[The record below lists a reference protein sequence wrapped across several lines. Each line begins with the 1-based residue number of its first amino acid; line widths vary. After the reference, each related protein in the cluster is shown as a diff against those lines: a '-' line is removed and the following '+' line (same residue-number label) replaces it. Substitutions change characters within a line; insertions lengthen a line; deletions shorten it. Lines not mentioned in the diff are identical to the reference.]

1 MKNFPKTKRPNPFK
15 STDPAAGK
23 TLIEYVQDAYQ
34 RHGDTF
40 QIDLIVK
47 QLYASANPDF
57 IKYVLQ
63 TNQKNYA
70 KSDGYK
76 FMKMGLGN
84 GLVTSEGDYWRKQ
97 RRLAQPAFYKT
108 NLENLY
114 IDMNR
119 TMKEYVKELDAKRG
133 KTIDFSKEMMA
144 LTATIV
150 LRSLFS
156 VEESDMLDTI
166 YEGMEQMQSHI
177 MKQARHPL
185 TRWKYYINGEYRT
198 FKKELKV
205 FDDLVYGIINER
217 RESGESKP
225 DLLQMLMDVEDAD
238 TGEKMTD
245 LQLRD
250 ELVTMFSAGHETSA
264 NALAWTFYLLCQN
277 PEVVAKLKSEA
288 DTALP
293 DGHIPTF
300 ADLRNLQYTKQ
311 VIEEGMRLY
320 PPAWVIG
327 RKTIEEDVV
336 NGFTIPKGQ
345 DVLLEVFLMHRNEE
359 VWENPLKFDPDRFTS
374 ENVKNRPKHH
384 YLPFGAGPRMCI
396 GNHFAMMEMQLIV
409 ATLVQHFDFK
419 LVEDHPVKLD
429 PLITLRPKHGILV
442 DIS

>member
-1 MKNFPKTKRPNPFK
+1 MTKFPKTKRPNPFK
-15 STDPAAGK
+15 STDPADGK
-23 TLIEYVQDAYQ
+23 TLIEYLQDAYKK
-34 RHGDTF
+34 HGDTF

-47 QLYASANPDF
+47 QLYASANPEF
-57 IKYVLQ
+57 IKHVLQ

-70 KSDGYK
+70 KSNGYK

-114 IDMNR
+114 VDMNR
-119 TMKEYVKELDAKRG
+119 TMKEYVKELDTKRG
-133 KTIDFSKEMMA
+133 QTIDFSKEMMT

-156 VEESDMLDTI
+156 VEESEMLDTI

-185 TRWKYYINGEYRT
+185 TRWKYYINGEYKT

-264 NALAWTFYLLCQN
+264 NALAWTFYLLCKN
-277 PEVVAKLKSEA
+277 PAIVAKLKAEA
-288 DTALP
+288 DEALP

-327 RKTIEEDVV
+327 RKTIKEDVV
-336 NGFTIPKGQ
+336 NGFTVPKGQ
-345 DVLLEVFLMHRNEE
+345 DVLLEVFLMHRNEN
-359 VWENPLKFDPDRFTS
+359 VWENPLEFNPDRFTP
-374 ENVKNRPKHH
+374 ENIKNRPKHH

-409 ATLVQHFDFK
+409 ATLIQHFDFK
-419 LVEDHPVKLD
+419 LVKNHPVKMD

-442 DIS
+442 DIV

>member
-1 MKNFPKTKRPNPFK
+1 MKMLPKTKRPNPFAN
-15 STDPAAGK
+15 TDVRK
-23 TLIEYVQDAYQ
+23 TLIEYVEDAY
-34 RHGDTF
+34 RKYGDTF
-40 QIDLIVK
+40 QIDLIIK
-47 QLYASANPDF
+47 QLYASADPDF
-57 IKYVLQ
+57 IKHVLQ

-76 FMKMGLGN
+76 FMKLGLGN

-97 RRLAQPAFYKT
+97 RRLAQPAFYKN

-119 TMKEYVKELDAKRG
+119 TVKEYVEELNAKRG
-133 KTIDFSKEMMA
+133 QTIDFSKEMMT

-156 VEESDMLDTI
+156 VEESTMLDNI
-166 YEGMEQMQSHI
+166 YLGMEHMQSHI
-177 MKQARHPL
+177 MKQARFPL
-185 TRWKYYINGEYRT
+185 KRWWYHINGEFRT
-198 FKKELKV
+198 FKKELQV

-217 RESGESKP
+217 RQSGENKP

-264 NALAWTFYLLCQN
+264 NALAWTWYLLCQN
-277 PEVVAKLKSEA
+277 PEVVAKLKTEA
-288 DTALP
+288 NEVLH

-300 ADLRNLQYTKQ
+300 EDLRKLQYTKQ

-320 PPAWVIG
+320 PPAWVVG
-327 RKTIEEDVV
+327 RKTIEQDVV
-336 NGFTIPKGQ
+336 NGYTIPKGQ
-345 DVLLEVFLMHRNEE
+345 DVLLEIYLMHRNEN
-359 VWENPLKFDPDRFTS
+359 VWENPLKFDPDRFLP
-374 ENVKNRPKHH
+374 EKVKDRPNHH

-409 ATLVQHFDFK
+409 ATLIQRFDFK
-419 LVEDHPVKLD
+419 LIENHPVKMD
-429 PLITLRPKHGILV
+429 PLITLRPKYGILMEV
-442 DIS
+442 S